1 VRVNSNCSLRDTAS
15 LSPCL
20 TSLPEGNCSFYYFIQ
35 PPSTIDC
42 NPLGINVPL
51 TCGVYISHNNPT
63 TVRWY
68 WTQCGDSAGVDGTL
82 ITEGFPGYSL
92 NAVSSTD
99 PIVNGM
105 FIGLFYEQYRLTIL
119 SFSASYVGYYW
130 CQIVI
135 NDTVLLKPSQILNI
149 SVPDTSSSQCLS
161 NAFLFNDF
169 REDCAENH
177 PRTPLLQP
185 ASTSAVVN
193 TIPVQLTTAQTL
205 EISPI
210 AAAIIETPTHL
221 PAVVSETPRIL
232 TYSTDLT
239 HPTNATELLMCC
251 DIIVYIGIGIAAL
264 MVVIVCLGILAVS
277 AVCIARE
284 M

>member
-1 VRVNSNCSLRDTAS
+1 
-15 LSPCL
+15 
-20 TSLPEGNCSFYYFIQ
+20 
-35 PPSTIDC
+35 
-42 NPLGINVPL
+42 
-51 TCGVYISHNNPT
+51 
-63 TVRWY
+63 
-68 WTQCGDSAGVDGTL
+68 VDGTL